1 MQRLGELQ
9 TETLV
14 LRRGGRQGDRPWRR
28 FLGRLVRHQPL
39 GMAGGILVLLLILVA
54 IFADQL
60 APYDPKEAIFD
71 IYHPPNRAFV
81 MGTDHLGRD
90 IFSRVV
96 WGARLSLYVGLVSV
110 SVGISIGALW
120 GIVTG
125 YFGGIADSLS
135 QRVVDTL
142 MGFPPLILALS
153 LMAVLEQSVHNVII
167 TLAILLIPAAARTLR
182 STTLSLK
189 EMGYVES
196 ARAMGASH
204 WRIIFGHILPNSLAT
219 YIVLFTVNIAYAIV
233 VEAALSFLGLGAPAD
248 EPSWGGM
255 LNGAAHA
262 IQRAPWIALFPGLA
276 ISLAVFG
283 LNMLGDAV
291 RDLTDVKLRGRES
304 QSA

>member
-1 MQRLGELQ
+1 MEQQRELTVAGLGSD
-9 TETLV
+9 V
-14 LRRGGRQGDRPWRR
+14 VGWPSARSLRQFVVRVARR
-28 FLGRLVRHQPL
+28 QPL
-39 GMAGGILVLLLILVA
+39 GVIGGGIVLLLVLMA
-54 IFADQL
+54 IFAEQL
-60 APYDPKEAIFD
+60 APYDPKHAAFE
-71 IYHPPNRAFV
+71 IYHPPNRAFI

-110 SVGISIGALW
+110 SVGVTAGALW

-125 YFGGIADSLS
+125 YLGGVADSLS

-153 LMAVLEQSVHNVII
+153 LMAVLQQSVHNVII
-167 TLAILLIPAAARTLR
+167 TLAILLMPTAARTTR
-182 STTLSLK
+182 STVLSLK
-189 EMGYVES
+189 EMGFVES

-204 WRIIFGHILPNSLAT
+204 TRIIFGHILPNCLAT
-219 YIVLFTVNIAYAIV
+219 YIVLFTVNVAYAIV
-233 VEAALSFLGLGAPAD
+233 VEAALSFLGLGAPPD

-255 LNGAAHA
+255 LNAAAHA

-276 ISLAVFG
+276 ISLTVFG
-283 LNMLGDAV
+283 LNMLGDAI

-304 QSA
+304 QSE

>member
-1 MQRLGELQ
+1 MEQRRELIVAGLGSDAVRWPSARAQ
-9 TETLV
+9 RQFV
-14 LRRGGRQGDRPWRR
+14 ARVARR
-28 FLGRLVRHQPL
+28 QPL
-39 GMAGGILVLLLILVA
+39 GVVGGIIVLLLVLMA
-54 IFADQL
+54 IFAEQL
-60 APYDPKEAIFD
+60 APYDPKHAVFE
-71 IYHPPNRAFV
+71 IYHPPNRAFI

-110 SVGISIGALW
+110 SVGVTAGALW

-125 YFGGIADSLS
+125 YLGGVADSLS

-153 LMAVLEQSVHNVII
+153 LMAVLQQSVHNVII
-167 TLAILLIPAAARTLR
+167 TLAILLMPTAARTLR
-182 STTLSLK
+182 STALSLK
-189 EMGYVES
+189 EMGFVES

-204 WRIIFGHILPNSLAT
+204 TRIIFGHILPNCLAT
-219 YIVLFTVNIAYAIV
+219 YIVLFTVNVAYAIV
-233 VEAALSFLGLGAPAD
+233 VEAALSFLGLGAPPD

-255 LNGAAHA
+255 LNAAAHA

-276 ISLAVFG
+276 ISLTVFG
-283 LNMLGDAV
+283 LNMLGDAI

-304 QSA
+304 QSE

>member
-1 MQRLGELQ
+1 MERPQGPKTEMLVRSPGE
-9 TETLV
+9 
-14 LRRGGRQGDRPWRR
+14 RQGDHPWRR
-28 FLGRLVRHQPL
+28 FVARVVRRQPL
-39 GMAGGILVLLLILVA
+39 GIAGGIMVLLLILVA
-54 IFADQL
+54 LLAEQL
-60 APYDPKEAIFD
+60 APHDPKEAIFD
-71 IYHPPNRAFV
+71 IYHAPNWAFF

-110 SVGISIGALW
+110 SVGITVGALW
-120 GIVTG
+120 GMVTG

-153 LMAVLEQSVHNVII
+153 LMAVLQQSVHNVII

-255 LNGAAHA
+255 LNAGAHA
-262 IQRAPWIALFPGLA
+262 IQRAPWIGLFPGLA
-276 ISLAVFG
+276 ISLTVFG

-304 QSA
+304 QVE